1 MTPNIKAIEAEPVNN
16 PEEPERRTAMSDD
29 RHPKFNFDKEN
40 FDPFAYDRSR
50 KLSIQPVFPGTEGMR
65 L

>member
-1 MTPNIKAIEAEPVNN
+1 
-16 PEEPERRTAMSDD
+16 MSDD